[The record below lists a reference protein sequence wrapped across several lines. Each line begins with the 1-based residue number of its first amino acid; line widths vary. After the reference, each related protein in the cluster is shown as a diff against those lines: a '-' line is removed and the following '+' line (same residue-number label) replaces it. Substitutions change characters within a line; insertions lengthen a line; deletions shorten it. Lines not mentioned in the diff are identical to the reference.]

1 ELAAMLLGEPAGGR
15 ERDGRLVGEVV
26 RDEDVSEEA
35 LGRHR
40 CSFLRLDISSSKPLA
55 IGADPQEHAPFSK
68 PVSALVAF
76 PALRKTRWTT
86 LRAVTTRVSMC
97 FTCQVT
103 MRRPS
108 QFASPLVAGVLCLA
122 LAVAAPA
129 LAGPHGHGG
138 GGPGG
143 GGRGGGPGAGPG
155 GGHFGGGGWHPGAG
169 PGGGPGGPR
178 PGGPR
183 PGWSGGDW
191 AGRGRAPGGGGG
203 GGGRTVCGVGAV
215 GLAVASGWVA
225 APASSS
231 AAASSTTPS
240 SIPTTAMRIR
250 RRTPPATTAIRRR
263 TLLEDIPRIR
273 IRTLPSR
280 PTPTIL
286 LPGTRV
292 SRIQRRTPRQLRHRS
307 TFRRPAPRRRRRM
320 TTALHTVW
328 CSFAR
333 FPTAPRSSST
343 SVPG

>member
-1 ELAAMLLGEPAGGR
+1 EGPQHVEHGELAAMLLGEPAGGR

-40 CSFLRLDISSSKPLA
+40 CPFLRLDIGSSKPLA

-138 GGPGG
+138 GGGPGG
-143 GGRGGGPGAGPG
+143 GGRGGAGAGPG
-155 GGHFGGGGWHPGAG
+155 RGHFGACAGHSGAGGGAGTAGA
-169 PGGGPGGPR
+169 
-178 PGGPR
+178 
-183 PGWSGGDW
+183 
-191 AGRGRAPGGGGG
+191 
-203 GGGRTVCGVGAV
+203 
-215 GLAVASGWVA
+215 
-225 APASSS
+225 
-231 AAASSTTPS
+231 
-240 SIPTTAMRIR
+240 
-250 RRTPPATTAIRRR
+250 
-263 TLLEDIPRIR
+263 
-273 IRTLPSR
+273 
-280 PTPTIL
+280 
-286 LPGTRV
+286 
-292 SRIQRRTPRQLRHRS
+292 
-307 TFRRPAPRRRRRM
+307 RRRR
-320 TTALHTVW
+320 
-328 CSFAR
+328 
-333 FPTAPRSSST
+333 
-343 SVPG
+343 